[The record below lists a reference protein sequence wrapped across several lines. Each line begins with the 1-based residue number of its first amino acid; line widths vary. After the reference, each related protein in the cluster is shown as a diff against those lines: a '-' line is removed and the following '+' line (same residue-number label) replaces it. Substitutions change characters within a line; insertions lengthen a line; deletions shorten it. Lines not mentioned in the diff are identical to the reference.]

1 MAGNIHIGT
10 FELTR
15 DGSMQEAWREVPV
28 QVKMGLDADGVIQA
42 EVRDVQSGKTKA
54 ITLNRHG

>member
-1 MAGNIHIGT
+1 MKEI
-10 FELTR
+10 ELMRAIVVESDQTL
-15 DGSMQEAWREVPV
+15 AWREVPV